1 MHKFI
6 LSDSRYIF
14 TKIGLRLGLKQ
25 IEVKKAPHNAALEKA
40 YFVSK
45 KWKLDRVLFQISLR
59 RILVFCYRSAA
70 WPSNSTYQ
78 RKKSRVGS
86 S

>member
-1 MHKFI
+1 MWDPCGTNITQCLPKVSFNTFTMHKFI

-45 KWKLDRVLFQISLR
+45 KWKLDRVRGLAKQLDVS
-59 RILVFCYRSAA
+59 
-70 WPSNSTYQ
+70 
-78 RKKSRVGS
+78 
-86 S
+86 